1 MAVNTCPFERTG
13 SHAVPALQATL
24 EQYVDPQSGARHI
37 HMATD
42 AQESAFLVG
51 FPTLPDAD
59 DGRAHILEHL
69 ALSGSRRFP
78 VRAPFFSMLRR
89 SLATHMNA
97 RTAADRTAYL
107 FASTDRSDFFNLLDV
122 YLDAC
127 FFPALDYLDFLQE
140 GWRYVFQDGELA
152 VQGVVFNEMKGA
164 MADPLHA
171 LRRGIVG
178 PLFSGTTYEADPGGD
193 PLAIPGLTHAMLR
206 AFHARH
212 YHPSQAVFMS
222 AGRIAPAQ
230 IQARI
235 LAGMPAHDVRM
246 PRLLPALA
254 QAWRAPRE
262 QQVRIPAQ
270 RPQSGG
276 HGLQLAWRLG
286 ETADAFGRGCA
297 DLLWAGLFSGAAAP
311 LRAALEGAG
320 FGRPSRLNGVDT
332 DMRQMVFHVGMEGLD
347 ERRVG
352 DARTLILSTLERVAA
367 DGVPAAALGAAL
379 RDLRY
384 RQRDTDGGGHTPFV
398 LRRLL
403 QALPL
408 ALYGG
413 DVLDGFDNERTLA
426 ALDARILDPRFFK
439 NLVRALLDNPARLA
453 THVVPDAGFFEARAA
468 AERRMLA
475 ARQAALSEAGRAGIE
490 RDAAALAARQAAPSD
505 NTPLPRIRPGDIGP
519 DPRPLPAGPRI
530 VDGSAVFD
538 AATNGIV
545 HARVAYAV
553 SHLDADDWPWLGLYV
568 QLLPG
573 LGTGTLDFAAAAA
586 WRRAAAPDF
595 GVAVDAAPAPDGG
608 LHLDL
613 GFCAAGLDGGEA
625 ALAGLLSASIAGAR
639 FDETARLAFLV
650 ERLVQE
656 RLDGLGGAGRHYA
669 MLAAGA
675 PFSPVHRFRNAVDGA
690 PALRFLGALKRLCG
704 SPDGVRQVAARLA
717 ALHARVTA
725 AVPARLCIG
734 GAAAASALARLLA
747 APDAFGTAPS
757 GPAAAAGVQ
766 SGTAVP
772 DAPAANLALQG
783 DGQVNH
789 CAIAWRA
796 PGIGHP
802 DAAALA
808 VAAELLAA
816 RLHRSLREQGGAY
829 GAFAQYDGDA
839 RVFAMGSV
847 HDPRL
852 AGTYADFV
860 AALDTV
866 AQRAPDPEAFEEAI
880 VGAIKVMDR
889 PLPPHR
895 EALHAW
901 RMGRAGVDPGQRG
914 RLRAAVLDCTP
925 AQVQAAVRTW
935 LAPAGASRAA
945 FAGQVAGQDLAGL
958 EALDLKAMTAA
969 PAP

>member
-1 MAVNTCPFERTG
+1 MSRFELTG
-13 SHAVPALQATL
+13 SHAVSSLRATL

-37 HMATD
+37 HLATD
-42 AQESAFLVG
+42 AQESAFVVG
-51 FPTLPDAD
+51 FPTLPDAG

-97 RTAADRTAYL
+97 RTHADRTAYL
-107 FASTDRSDFFNLLDV
+107 FASTDRKDFFNLLDV

-127 FFPALDYLDFLQE
+127 FFPTLDYLDFLQE
-140 GWRYVFQDGELA
+140 GWRYVLQDGALA
-152 VQGVVFNEMKGA
+152 IQGVVFNEMKGA

-171 LRRGIVG
+171 LQRGIVA
-178 PLFSGTTYEADPGGD
+178 PLFSGTPYEVDPGGD
-193 PLAIPGLTHAMLR
+193 PLAIPDLSHAMLR
-206 AFHARH
+206 DFHARH

-222 AGRIAPAQ
+222 AGRIAPSQ
-230 IQARI
+230 VHERIRAR
-235 LAGMPAHDVRM
+235 MPAHGGRT
-246 PRLLPALA
+246 PPLLPPLA
-254 QAWRAPRE
+254 QAWNAPRE
-262 QQVRIPAQ
+262 QQLRIPAQ
-270 RPQSGG
+270 RQSGG

-297 DLLWAGLFSGAAAP
+297 DLLWAGLFGGAAAP

-320 FGRPSRLNGVDT
+320 FGRPSRLNGVDA

-347 ERRVG
+347 EGQVG
-352 DARTLILSTLERVAA
+352 AARTLILSTLERVAA
-367 DGVPAAALGAAL
+367 DGVAPAVLGAAL

-384 RQRDTDGGGHTPFV
+384 RQRDTDGGGHTPFA

-413 DVLDGFDNERTLA
+413 DVVDGFDNEPTLS

-439 NLVRALLDNPARLA
+439 DLVRALLDHPTRLA
-453 THVVPDAGFFEARAA
+453 THVLPDPGYFEARTA

-490 RDAAALAARQAAPSD
+490 RDAAALAARQAAPGD
-505 NTPLPRIRPGDIGP
+505 NTLLPRIRPGDIGL
-519 DPRPLPAGPRI
+519 DPRPLPAAPRI

-545 HARVAYAV
+545 HGRVIYAV

-568 QLLPG
+568 RLLPE
-573 LGTGTLDFAAAAA
+573 LGAGARDFAEAAA

-595 GVAVDAAPAPDGG
+595 QVAIDAAPAPGGG

-613 GFCAAGLDGGEA
+613 GFCAAGLEGDEA
-625 ALAGLLSASIAGAR
+625 ALAGVLSASVAGAR

-656 RLDGLGGAGRHYA
+656 RLDGLGAAGRHYA
-669 MLAAGA
+669 MLAAAA
-675 PFSPVHRFRNAVDGA
+675 PLSPLHRFRNAVEGA
-690 PALRFLGALKRLCG
+690 PALRFYGALRQLCRT
-704 SPDGVRQVAARLA
+704 PDGVRQVAARLA

-734 GAAAASALARLLA
+734 GNAAAGALARLLA
-747 APDAFGTAPS
+747 APAAFGT
-757 GPAAAAGVQ
+757 AAAAGVQ
-766 SGTAVP
+766 SGAAVP
-772 DAPAANLALQG
+772 DAPPANLALQA

-789 CAIAWRA
+789 CAIAWRV

-802 DAAALA
+802 DAAPLA
-808 VAAELLAA
+808 VAAELLSA

-839 RVFAMGSV
+839 RLFAMASV

-852 AGTYADFV
+852 AGTYADFR
-860 AALDTV
+860 AALDAV
-866 AQRAPDPEAFEEAI
+866 ADAEPDPESIEEAI
-880 VGAIKVMDR
+880 VGAIKGMDR
-889 PLPPHR
+889 PLPPQR

-901 RMGRAGVDPGQRG
+901 RMQRTGVAPALREG
-914 RLRAAVLDCTP
+914 LRAAVLACTP
-925 AQVQAAVRTW
+925 AQVQAAVGAW

-945 FAGQVAGQDLAGL
+945 FAGVAGQDLAGL
-958 EALDLKAMTAA
+958 EALDLKAAMAA